1 MAGLKE
7 TYHGLK
13 SDLVKLNSSLS
24 LAAALPKFFRERVT
38 LQRAEEEIK
47 RLLDTRIARFFELAR
62 TQIYKCPDSPYRKLL
77 KHAGC
82 EFADLQAQVQRHGL
96 EETLV
101 KLAGEG
107 VYLTSDEFKGKTE
120 VVRGGSS
127 FRVSPKD
134 FERQDLSA
142 GFAMQSSGTRNGPV
156 KTFSPLD
163 WRGLQA
169 RGEAVFYSAHDLY
182 SCAHAVYE
190 PVITGRIL
198 YVLINGKLGISTDR
212 WFALKVAVHSV
223 AEDRYHYMNAHL
235 IAKIGR
241 WFGPGVASPQYLN
254 PGDVEPILDWIL
266 ESRREGRKCCIKTV
280 VSNAARIARTALKT
294 GLSLVGTTFHVSGE
308 PLTQFKSKSIAKTG
322 ARIAPHYGPGGGNA
336 GSLGCG
342 NPSFIDEMHVPQTM
356 FTLVEQ
362 PRSLDYRGPPIY
374 PLMLTTLHPSAPRFL
389 LNVENGDYATM
400 ITRDCGCPLQKV
412 GFTQHLHTVRS
423 FEKFTSEG
431 MNYFSTD
438 LFELLE
444 KTIPSEFGGDPG
456 DYQLVEEED
465 DQGQT
470 RLTLLVHPNVGE
482 LNEEILLFRLQQHLA
497 QGSRNNRFMTGI

>member
-47 RLLDTRIARFFELAR
+47 RLLDTRIARFFELAQ

-142 GFAMQSSGTRNGPV
+142 GFAMQSSGTRNAPV

-163 WRGLQA
+163 WRALQA

-198 YVLINGKLGISTDR
+198 FVLINGKLGISTDR

-235 IAKIGR
+235 IAKMVVWARHSESAIPESGR
-241 WFGPGVASPQYLN
+241 
-254 PGDVEPILDWIL
+254 
-266 ESRREGRKCCIKTV
+266 R
-280 VSNAARIARTALKT
+280 
-294 GLSLVGTTFHVSGE
+294 
-308 PLTQFKSKSIAKTG
+308 
-322 ARIAPHYGPGGGNA
+322 
-336 GSLGCG
+336 
-342 NPSFIDEMHVPQTM
+342 
-356 FTLVEQ
+356 
-362 PRSLDYRGPPIY
+362 
-374 PLMLTTLHPSAPRFL
+374 
-389 LNVENGDYATM
+389 
-400 ITRDCGCPLQKV
+400 
-412 GFTQHLHTVRS
+412 
-423 FEKFTSEG
+423 
-431 MNYFSTD
+431 
-438 LFELLE
+438 
-444 KTIPSEFGGDPG
+444 
-456 DYQLVEEED
+456 
-465 DQGQT
+465 
-470 RLTLLVHPNVGE
+470 
-482 LNEEILLFRLQQHLA
+482 
-497 QGSRNNRFMTGI
+497 